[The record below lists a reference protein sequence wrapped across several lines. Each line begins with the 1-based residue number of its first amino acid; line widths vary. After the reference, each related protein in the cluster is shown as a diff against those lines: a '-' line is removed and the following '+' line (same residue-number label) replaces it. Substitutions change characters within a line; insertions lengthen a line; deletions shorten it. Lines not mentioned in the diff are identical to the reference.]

1 LNGVT
6 GLCMTP
12 LNFVVICS
20 VPIAAQRDGGGAQ
33 VAVSVAKGKHA
44 WRLLAAGA
52 GKAQSEFGS
61 NNNAGRTP
69 DSAKGGLQCR
79 MAFDRAK
86 RLRLPSLP

>member
-33 VAVSVAKGKHA
+33 VAVFGREGQACVAIACG
-44 WRLLAAGA
+44 RRRQGA
-52 GKAQSEFGS
+52 V
-61 NNNAGRTP
+61 
-69 DSAKGGLQCR
+69 
-79 MAFDRAK
+79 
-86 RLRLPSLP
+86 